1 MDHLKSFFFAALAA
15 GCAFAA
21 AADNTQWIGADGAAL
36 NDAANWSG
44 DAPFSGVSANN
55 MLFAKGTPSDD
66 YTVRLDGDLVS
77 AGTWFYED
85 GPYRVT
91 YDLGGHT
98 LTFLSAYSDHRHRGV
113 TNIVQNGTIAFTNA
127 AGVVQNVNLWHSK
140 SGYSLFIEGAGG
152 FIGNLSFADT
162 GAKYLTV
169 RDGGSYKGSL
179 DARGAACEVTF
190 TGGGTTADIN
200 GGRFNIGGIGW
211 GARGLIADGA
221 SVTNISI
228 LNVGGYDTYGAV
240 GGASLTVSNATLVCR
255 APADSSPA
263 CTLGGGFSR
272 KNSDGVL
279 QTWASHGNELRL
291 VDGAFADLNNKGV
304 YIGGDWD
311 SSSNQLYVAGPATV
325 LTNAGQQVYGDFP
338 LIAGQGG
345 EFNLVHFTDGARIYG
360 GAISAGGQ
368 NKYFC
373 SGRPTTAVTSR
384 WNRVLVDKGAIVT
397 TTGNLLAATRHY
409 DDIKNGSL
417 TGAVITSNVFEFADG
432 GQGVLGRQI
441 VVGCTP
447 AATGNRFVIRDAGTV
462 VDLSPSSG
470 ARVCVGYDGAS
481 GNGLEILSGGV
492 LTGVK
497 EMNIGQAAAEDGAV
511 VQYASNNYVRI
522 EGANLA
528 LSDEGTARVQLG
540 NFSNSGN
547 RLWVGDGATLRC
559 GGVIVR
565 GWGQEVVISNG
576 VLNIGTDY
584 SHADGFR
591 IGYNQNDTGS
601 TGEMRLSFYGT
612 SPRLILGS
620 GNGGVF
626 TNACS
631 FAFQVPAGGYTVAPF
646 ESTATALRFTDDSV
660 FSFDLSGAGSWQIR
674 NVPLIRYSGSNAE
687 GDRIVLS
694 DELLANIQAAASD
707 ANPFASV
714 KLSDDRRLL
723 TLSVTEG
730 TLLMVK

>member
-1 MDHLKSFFFAALAA
+1 M
-15 GCAFAA
+15 
-21 AADNTQWIGADGAAL
+21 
-36 NDAANWSG
+36 
-44 DAPFSGVSANN
+44 
-55 MLFAKGTPSDD
+55 
-66 YTVRLDGDLVS
+66 
-77 AGTWFYED
+77 
-85 GPYRVT
+85 
-91 YDLGGHT
+91 
-98 LTFLSAYSDHRHRGV
+98 
-113 TNIVQNGTIAFTNA
+113 
-127 AGVVQNVNLWHSK
+127 
-140 SGYSLFIEGAGG
+140 
-152 FIGNLSFADT
+152 
-162 GAKYLTV
+162 
-169 RDGGSYKGSL
+169 
-179 DARGAACEVTF
+179 
-190 TGGGTTADIN
+190 
-200 GGRFNIGGIGW
+200 
-211 GARGLIADGA
+211 
-221 SVTNISI
+221 
-228 LNVGGYDTYGAV
+228 
-240 GGASLTVSNATLVCR
+240 
-255 APADSSPA
+255 
-263 CTLGGGFSR
+263 
-272 KNSDGVL
+272 
-279 QTWASHGNELRL
+279 
-291 VDGAFADLNNKGV
+291 
-304 YIGGDWD
+304 
-311 SSSNQLYVAGPATV
+311 
-325 LTNAGQQVYGDFP
+325 
-338 LIAGQGG
+338 
-345 EFNLVHFTDGARIYG
+345 
-360 GAISAGGQ
+360 
-368 NKYFC
+368 
-373 SGRPTTAVTSR
+373 
-384 WNRVLVDKGAIVT
+384 
-397 TTGNLLAATRHY
+397 
-409 DDIKNGSL
+409 
-417 TGAVITSNVFEFADG
+417 
-432 GQGVLGRQI
+432 
-441 VVGCTP
+441 
-447 AATGNRFVIRDAGTV
+447 
-462 VDLSPSSG
+462 
-470 ARVCVGYDGAS
+470 
-481 GNGLEILSGGV
+481 
-492 LTGVK
+492 
-497 EMNIGQAAAEDGAV
+497 
-511 VQYASNNYVRI
+511 QYASNNYVRI